1 MKNRISFLVLTMT
14 ALFLSTACNNTAN
27 KNETKELNQQEL
39 QKEISSL
46 EKQLFAELKQQPD
59 QGETA
64 NLRDYYQEYAQRFP
78 NDSLAPEYLFR
89 SADLAVYL
97 KDFGSAISMYQSI
110 AKKYP
115 AYARTPECLFLT
127 GWVYDEHLK
136 KYDLAKET
144 YEVFIERYPES
155 PFREAAEVSIQHL
168 GKSPE
173 EIMEEIMK
181 KNGKE

>member
-136 KYDLAKET
+136 KYDLAKEA